1 MRDKLPLSRMVRGG
15 ELYEMT
21 GTDRDSHGTEVVIIT
36 CQACGYFEEHFTGR
50 GLSKVGRRCDRC
62 GR

>member
-1 MRDKLPLSRMVRGG
+1 M
-15 ELYEMT
+15 YEIT
-21 GTDRDSHGTEVVIIT
+21 GTGRDSSGAEVVIIT
-36 CQACGYFEEHFTGR
+36 CQACGYFEEHFTDC

>member
-1 MRDKLPLSRMVRGG
+1 MYTVSS
-15 ELYEMT
+15 T
-21 GTDRDSHGTEVVIIT
+21 GRDSHGMEVVIIT

-50 GLSKVGRRCDRC
+50 GLSKVGKMCDRC